1 MKLENFVN
9 FSIVGGFFIGL
20 ILSLLKFDQPE
31 YILFGTLIS
40 TVGFYLIILFFA
52 SIYMGFVSP
61 RKKLLNKADL
71 ERKLVYFNKE
81 FVQREREIEDLLNY
95 VRNYEYNED

>member
-1 MKLENFVN
+1 MKLENFIN

-31 YILFGTLIS
+31 FVLFGTLVA

-52 SIYMGFVSP
+52 SIYMGFVNP
-61 RKKLLNKADL
+61 RKKFLNKAEL
-71 ERKLVYFNKE
+71 ERRLVYFNKE
-81 FVQREREIEDLLNY
+81 FTQREKEIDDLLKY
-95 VRNYEYNED
+95 VHTYEFDEG